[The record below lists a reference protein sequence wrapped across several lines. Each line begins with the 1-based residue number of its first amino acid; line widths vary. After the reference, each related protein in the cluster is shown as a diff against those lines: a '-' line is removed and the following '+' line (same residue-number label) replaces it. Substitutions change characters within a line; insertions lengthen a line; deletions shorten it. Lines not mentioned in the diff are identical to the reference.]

1 MEIVILQPLKTDISS
16 YLSKLKDYDVT
27 YFDEKTSDKNEII
40 SRISNA
46 DILISDN
53 TLLNEEILSKDQN
66 LKALFIAFSGLDH
79 IDLTYCEKHNI
90 KVINAKTYS
99 KESVAE
105 LTLMFLLMALRRY
118 NLLLPCHNEI
128 EGKELTNLNIGL
140 IGLGNIALSFINL
153 LKPFNNLTLSYTS
166 KSRHL
171 DLEEKYNIKY
181 LSKEELLKS
190 SDVISLHLPL
200 TNSSLDYIND
210 NEFKLIKHNLT
221 LINTSRAKIVNKDS
235 LINFMKEHQDFTYC
249 TDLLYDESNFSNNL
263 DLTSLPNLIYTPHI
277 GFFTK
282 EAMENRAN
290 IIFNELFKYLNL
302 K

>member
-1 MEIVILQPLKTDISS
+1 MKIVILQPLKTDISS
-16 YLSKLKDYDVT
+16 YLKKLSNFDVT
-27 YFDEKTSDKNEII
+27 YFENKTTNKEEII
-40 SRISNA
+40 FRISNA

-79 IDLTYCEKHNI
+79 IDLIYCEKHNI

-105 LTLMFLLMALRRY
+105 LSLMFLLMALRKF
-118 NLLLPCHNEI
+118 NLLKPYHNEI
-128 EGKELTNLNIGL
+128 EGKELTNLNVGL
-140 IGLGNIALSFINL
+140 VGLGNIAISFINL
-153 LKPFNNLTLSYTS
+153 LKPFENLTLYYTS

-210 NEFKLIKHNLT
+210 KEFKLIKPNSI
-221 LINTSRAKIVNKDS
+221 LINTSRAKIVNKES
-235 LINFMKEHQDFTYC
+235 LINFMKEHKDFTYC

>member
-1 MEIVILQPLKTDISS
+1 MKIVILQPLKTDISS

-118 NLLLPCHNEI
+118 NLLLPFHNEI
-128 EGKELTNLNIGL
+128 EGKELANLNIGL

-210 NEFKLIKHNLT
+210 NEFKLIKHNSI

>member
-1 MEIVILQPLKTDISS
+1 MKIVILQPLKTDISS
-16 YLSKLKDYDVT
+16 YLKKLSNFDVT
-27 YFDEKTSDKNEII
+27 YFENKTTNKEEII

-128 EGKELTNLNIGL
+128 EGKELANLNIGL

-153 LKPFNNLTLSYTS
+153 LKPFNNLILSYTS

-210 NEFKLIKHNLT
+210 NEFKLIKHNSI

-235 LINFMKEHQDFTYC
+235 LINFMKEHQNFTYC